1 MSATHPELIGTVATA
16 ERGPSLR
23 AMEIATAVLLMAA
36 GGIAMADSV
45 RVGMGWGA
53 DGPLSGT
60 FPFWL
65 GVILVLA
72 SLGNLVSAL
81 RMRAKPGSFATLGQ
95 LRLVATVLA
104 PTAAY
109 VALIPFGGIY
119 VTSAVLIAFFMIRF
133 GEFRWRSAVPAGLAA
148 SLLAFM
154 TFEQWFLVP
163 LPKGPVETFL
173 GF

>member
-1 MSATHPELIGTVATA
+1 MSATHPHLLASAA
-16 ERGPSLR
+16 EARGPSLK
-23 AMEIATAVLLMAA
+23 ALEIATSVALMAA

-81 RMRAKPGSFATLGQ
+81 RMRAEPGSFATFGQ
-95 LRLVATVLA
+95 LKLVAAVLA

-109 VALIPFGGIY
+109 VAIIPFGGIY
-119 VTSAVLIAFFMIRF
+119 ITSAVLIAFFMIRF
-133 GEFRWRSAVPAGLAA
+133 GEFRWRSAIPAGAVAA
-148 SLLAFM
+148 LFAFM

-173 GF
+173 GY